1 MMLKKEREVIFLLEK
16 HLDEI
21 KEWLKLSAEALSSYL
36 SDDLEKIKYVLLM
49 KNEIQTLLEAARQ
62 EIWNKLCNGAYFP
75 AIRGDLLGIVKS
87 VGGIADAATT
97 SCERFSLLQPE
108 MPIKI
113 KNKFSTMVPIAF
125 HLFGPVHESILYY
138 LRGDDVLKIIRKNVD
153 EFLRKMA
160 ELNVVESDLKELN
173 VVESDLKHQIYSS
186 ALDNWQKSNLNDCM
200 ESISIV
206 SSQVNETKD
215 QIQQIMVKIAV

>member
-21 KEWLKLSAEALSSYL
+21 KEWLKVSTEALSSYL
-36 SDDLEKIKYVLLM
+36 SDDLEKAKYVLLM
-49 KNEIQTLLEAARQ
+49 KNQIQTSLEAERQ
-62 EIWNKLCNGAYFP
+62 EIWNKLCDGAYFP

-87 VGGIADAATT
+87 VGRIADAATT
-97 SCERFSLLQPE
+97 SCETFSFLQPE

-113 KNKFSTMVPIAF
+113 KNQFSTMVFSAF
-125 HLFGPVHESILYY
+125 HLFGPIHESILYY

-160 ELNVVESDLKELN
+160 ELNVVESDLKR
-173 VVESDLKHQIYSS
+173 QIYSS
-186 ALDNWQKSNLNDCM
+186 DLDNWQKTNLIDCM

-206 SSQVNETKD
+206 SLQANETKD
-215 QIQQIMVKIAV
+215 KIQQIMVKIAA

>member
-21 KEWLKLSAEALSSYL
+21 KEWLKVSAEALSSYL
-36 SDDLEKIKYVLLM
+36 SDDFEKIKYVLLM
-49 KNEIQTLLEAARQ
+49 KNEIQTSLEAARQ

-75 AIRGDLLGIVKS
+75 TIRGDLLGIVKS
-87 VGGIADAATT
+87 VGRIADAATT
-97 SCERFSLLQPE
+97 SCETFSLLQPE

-113 KNKFSTMVPIAF
+113 KNQFSTMVPIAF
-125 HLFGPVHESILYY
+125 HLFGPIHESILYY

-160 ELNVVESDLKELN
+160 ELNI
-173 VVESDLKHQIYSS
+173 VESDLKHQIYSS
-186 ALDNWQKSNLNDCM
+186 ALDNWQKSNLNDCL

-206 SSQVNETKD
+206 SSQANETKD
-215 QIQQIMVKIAV
+215 KIQQIIVKIAA

>member
-21 KEWLKLSAEALSSYL
+21 KEWLKISSEALSFYL
-36 SDDLEKIKYVLLM
+36 SDDLEKIKFLLLR
-49 KNEIQTLLEAARQ
+49 KNEIQTSLEAERQ

-87 VGGIADAATT
+87 VGRIVDAAIT
-97 SCERFSLLQPE
+97 SCETFLFLKPE

-113 KNKFSTMVPIAF
+113 KNQFSIMAPIVF
-125 HLFGPVHESILYY
+125 HLFGPIHESILYY

-160 ELNVVESDLKELN
+160 EINT
-173 VVESDLKHQIYSS
+173 VESDLKHQIYSS
-186 ALDNWQKSNLNDCM
+186 DLDNWQRSHLNDCM

-206 SSQVNETKD
+206 SSQANETKD
-215 QIQQIMVKIAV
+215 KIQLIMVKIVS

>member
-21 KEWLKLSAEALSSYL
+21 KEWLKVSAEALSSYL

-49 KNEIQTLLEAARQ
+49 KNEIQTSLEAARQ

-75 AIRGDLLGIVKS
+75 TIREDLLGIVNS
-87 VGGIADAATT
+87 VGRIADAATA
-97 SCERFSLLQPE
+97 SCETFSLLQPE

-113 KNKFSTMVPIAF
+113 KNQFSTIVPIAF

-138 LRGDDVLKIIRKNVD
+138 LRGDDVLKIIKKNIE

-160 ELNVVESDLKELN
+160 ELKVVESDLKQL
-173 VVESDLKHQIYSS
+173 IYSS
-186 ALDNWQKSNLNDCM
+186 VPDNWQKSNLIDCM
-200 ESISIV
+200 KSISIV
-206 SSQVNETKD
+206 SSQANETKD
-215 QIQQIMVKIAV
+215 KIQQIMVKIAA

>member
-21 KEWLKLSAEALSSYL
+21 KEWLKVSAEALSSYL
-36 SDDLEKIKYVLLM
+36 SDDIEKIKYVLLM
-49 KNEIQTLLEAARQ
+49 KNEIQTSLEAERQ

-87 VGGIADAATT
+87 VGRIADAATT
-97 SCERFSLLQPE
+97 SCETFSFQKPE

-113 KNKFSTMVPIAF
+113 KNQFSTMVPIAF
-125 HLFGPVHESILYY
+125 HLFGPIHESILYY

-153 EFLRKMA
+153 EFLGKMS
-160 ELNVVESDLKELN
+160 ELNVVESE
-173 VVESDLKHQIYSS
+173 LKHQIYSS

-200 ESISIV
+200 EGISIV
-206 SSQVNETKD
+206 SSQANETKD
-215 QIQQIMVKIAV
+215 KIQQIMVKIAV

>member
-21 KEWLKLSAEALSSYL
+21 KEWLKVSAEALSSYL

-49 KNEIQTLLEAARQ
+49 KNEIQTSLEAARQ

-87 VGGIADAATT
+87 VGRIADAATT
-97 SCERFSLLQPE
+97 SCETFSLLQPQ

-113 KNKFSTMVPIAF
+113 KNQFSTMVPIAF

-138 LRGDDVLKIIRKNVD
+138 LRGDDVLKIIKKNVD
-153 EFLRKMA
+153 AFLRKSA
-160 ELNVVESDLKELN
+160 ELN
-173 VVESDLKHQIYSS
+173 VVESDLKHQIYFS

-206 SSQVNETKD
+206 SLQANETKD
-215 QIQQIMVKIAV
+215 KIQQIMVKIVA

>member
-21 KEWLKLSAEALSSYL
+21 KEWLKVSAEALSSYL

-49 KNEIQTLLEAARQ
+49 KNKIQTSLEAERQ

-75 AIRGDLLGIVKS
+75 TIRGDLLGIVKS
-87 VGGIADAATT
+87 VGRIADAATN
-97 SCERFSLLQPE
+97 SCETFSFQQPE

-113 KNKFSTMVPIAF
+113 KNQFSTMVPIAF
-125 HLFGPVHESILYY
+125 HLFGPIHESILYY

-153 EFLRKMA
+153 EFLSKMA
-160 ELNVVESDLKELN
+160 ELSIVESDLKQ
-173 VVESDLKHQIYSS
+173 QIYSS
-186 ALDNWQKSNLNDCM
+186 TLDNWQKTNLNDCM

-206 SSQVNETKD
+206 SSQASAAKD
-215 QIQQIMVKIAV
+215 KIQLIMVKVVS

>member
-21 KEWLKLSAEALSSYL
+21 KEWLKVSAEALSSYL

-49 KNEIQTLLEAARQ
+49 KNEIQTSLEAARQ

-75 AIRGDLLGIVKS
+75 TIRGDLLGIVKS
-87 VGGIADAATT
+87 VGRIADAATT
-97 SCERFSLLQPE
+97 SCETFSLLQPE

-113 KNKFSTMVPIAF
+113 KNQFSTMVPIAF
-125 HLFGPVHESILYY
+125 HLFGPIHESILYY

-160 ELNVVESDLKELN
+160 KLNI
-173 VVESDLKHQIYSS
+173 VESDLKHQIYSS
-186 ALDNWQKSNLNDCM
+186 ALDNWQKSNLNDCL

-206 SSQVNETKD
+206 SSQANETKD
-215 QIQQIMVKIAV
+215 KIQQIIVKIAA

>member
-21 KEWLKLSAEALSSYL
+21 KEWLKVSAEALSSYL

-49 KNEIQTLLEAARQ
+49 KNEIQTSLEAERQ

-75 AIRGDLLGIVKS
+75 AIRADLFGIVKS
-87 VGGIADAATT
+87 VGKIAGAATT
-97 SCERFSLLQPE
+97 SCETFLFLQPE

-113 KNKFSTMVPIAF
+113 KNQFSTMVPIAF
-125 HLFGPVHESILYY
+125 HLFGPIHESILYY

-153 EFLRKMA
+153 EFLGKLA
-160 ELNVVESDLKELN
+160 ELTVVESDLKR
-173 VVESDLKHQIYSS
+173 QIYSS
-186 ALDNWQKSNLNDCM
+186 ALDNWQKTNLNDCM

-206 SSQVNETKD
+206 SSQANETKD
-215 QIQQIMVKIAV
+215 KIQQIMVKIAA

>member
-21 KEWLKLSAEALSSYL
+21 KEWLKVSAEALSSYL
-36 SDDLEKIKYVLLM
+36 SDDLEKIRYVLLM
-49 KNEIQTLLEAARQ
+49 KNEIQTSLEAARQ

-87 VGGIADAATT
+87 VGRVADAATA
-97 SCERFSLLQPE
+97 SCETFSLLQPE

-113 KNKFSTMVPIAF
+113 KNQFSTMVPIAF

-138 LRGDDVLKIIRKNVD
+138 LRGDDVLKIIKKNVE
-153 EFLRKMA
+153 EFLRKTA
-160 ELNVVESDLKELN
+160 KLKVVESDLKQL
-173 VVESDLKHQIYSS
+173 IYSS
-186 ALDNWQKSNLNDCM
+186 VLDNWQKSNLNDCM
-200 ESISIV
+200 KSISIV
-206 SSQVNETKD
+206 SSQANETKD
-215 QIQQIMVKIAV
+215 KIQQIMVKIAA

>member
-160 ELNVVESDLKELN
+160 ELNVVESDLK
-173 VVESDLKHQIYSS
+173 HQIYSS

>member
-21 KEWLKLSAEALSSYL
+21 KEWLKVSAEALSSYL

-49 KNEIQTLLEAARQ
+49 KNEIQTSLEAARQ

-75 AIRGDLLGIVKS
+75 TIRGDLLGIVKS
-87 VGGIADAATT
+87 VGRIADAATT
-97 SCERFSLLQPE
+97 SCETFSLLQPE

-125 HLFGPVHESILYY
+125 HLFGPIHESILYY

-160 ELNVVESDLKELN
+160 ELNI
-173 VVESDLKHQIYSS
+173 VESDLKHQIYSS

-206 SSQVNETKD
+206 SSQANETKD
-215 QIQQIMVKIAV
+215 KIQQIIVKIAA

>member
-21 KEWLKLSAEALSSYL
+21 KEWLKISSQALSFYL
-36 SDDLEKIKYVLLM
+36 SDDLEKIKYLLLR
-49 KNEIQTLLEAARQ
+49 KKGIQTSLEAERQ

-87 VGGIADAATT
+87 VGRIVDTAIT
-97 SCERFSLLQPE
+97 SCETFLFLKPE
-108 MPIKI
+108 IPIKI
-113 KNKFSTMVPIAF
+113 KNQFSTMVPIVF
-125 HLFGPVHESILYY
+125 HLFGPIHESILYY

-160 ELNVVESDLKELN
+160 EINT
-173 VVESDLKHQIYSS
+173 VESDLKHQIYSS
-186 ALDNWQKSNLNDCM
+186 DLDNWQRSHLIDCM
-200 ESISIV
+200 ESIAIV
-206 SSQVNETKD
+206 SSRANETKD
-215 QIQQIMVKIAV
+215 KIQLIMVKIVS